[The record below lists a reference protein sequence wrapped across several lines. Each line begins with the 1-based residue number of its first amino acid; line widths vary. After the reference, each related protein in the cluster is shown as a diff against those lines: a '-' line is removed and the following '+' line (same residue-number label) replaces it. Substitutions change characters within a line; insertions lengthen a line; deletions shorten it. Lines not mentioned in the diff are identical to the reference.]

1 MSDLGIYTTVR
12 LRPLNSREIAED
24 AALSSPGSDSSHS
37 NSWAFNDATIVD
49 EEYANGR
56 RAYAFDRVFSPSST
70 NGEVYS
76 QCAQRVVNMALLG
89 FNGTV
94 FAYGQTGSGKTYSM
108 LGTGRDPGIVP
119 RAVHDVFKHI
129 EGKQQRSGN
138 NNNTATEF
146 LVRVSYLEVYNEE
159 INDLLQPVSRGK
171 GRNLKILRDD
181 PVKGAV
187 IEGLIEE
194 IVVSRE
200 QVLEVIARG
209 EANRHYGATN
219 VHSGSSR
226 SHTIFRMV
234 IESKTVADTATEGEG
249 NDSPE
254 GSMEGGVKAS
264 FLNLVDLAGSERQD
278 SAGTSGERLREGG
291 FINKSLS
298 ALALVI
304 SKLGEQAKR
313 DARYAERSE
322 RVSLGGAANS
332 ESDAATSS
340 SNSVDGVDG
349 DIDASG
355 DFLSPRKLKR
365 SGSIGGASASSS
377 GSATPRVSLTA
388 STPRA
393 YNVRAAAPLSTVK
406 SSTALPP
413 AAAGL
418 QQDFVP
424 YRNSKLTRLLRQSL
438 GGNALTA
445 VLFTITLARA
455 SKEESISTLKFG
467 EACKTIRNRA
477 VCNTLVDDKTLLR
490 QYRQKINEL
499 KSNISVY
506 EKAQHAAQA
515 QAQAALAL
523 LAVHSEPD
531 ASAVIAAAQSSDAL
545 SMLSPLIQRAAAAQA
560 AMKTPHANKRSTTS
574 AVVFDPALSQK
585 PEPYLSQTISTAH
598 VTQNK
603 ESLSEF
609 GLSDSPTTAKA
620 GGGESSPSSTAMPL
634 KDGPNNSPRSQ
645 TLAIALA
652 EIEASRARAAEL
664 ENTVARL
671 QAFIIGGGTNS
682 TTPRKKTD
690 NAASSSPLETVTAL
704 SDRFDVE
711 GGKSSNEGTAVGRRI
726 LGRGMS
732 SRSVPP
738 PIVPSSSTSSPNA
751 SHMASEVVGAL
762 RAARQRLR
770 DSTSTPSGN
779 AQETSSTSPVAP
791 VVDAPVSESQG
802 LPSNSSRKTPKQD
815 EYQLQAATAAVASAE
830 ARMHEAED
838 LLQVQRKR
846 HEFELAQI
854 RDRMDASHAD
864 AIEALRTKYNA
875 EIAELEERLRD
886 ASPDYVELGELREEV
901 TRLRRDIA
909 DAGKAVDEASKKE
922 ARAAKSDERAAAAE
936 LRLIGIEAREKSL
949 NDREIEVE
957 KLRDRLND
965 RERALEAVVVSLEKS
980 KVEINEM
987 RLRAEADSAAAREE
1001 AQRGLDQLRS
1011 ALEEQNRASLQD
1023 RADAAA
1029 KLAAFSQADE
1039 ALADRAAS
1047 LDAREISFQQSAKEH
1062 AAATMIQ
1069 SIARADIAKRL
1080 AGRLREIES
1089 REARVIG
1096 SEKISAVRE
1105 ANVKSV
1111 EVRQAAEQAKL
1122 NKKGE
1127 ELLLEVASCES
1138 RLSSIREREDVV
1150 SRREEEARAAEAR
1163 IAEYTL
1169 NLQAREDVL
1178 SRQSAILD
1186 ARAQQLD
1193 SREAELDERFRSSQ
1207 ALEAQAES
1215 RAALSI
1221 ARASRLTEEADESMR
1236 RALLAA
1242 TDADS
1247 RSAVLDARAEA
1258 LSAAH
1263 AEYNRQLEA
1272 MNLVM
1277 QGLEAR
1283 ELGAKQ
1289 VASELERRETEL
1301 LSRVTEFD
1309 VRLENESSEIS
1320 RRERDALLRVEAAEL
1335 ASIQRVEEMSK
1346 AVQSRADDIEAREAE
1361 LARKYDVAAA
1371 AVGAAEHQA
1380 HARVQ
1385 EHERQFAEQLSHAD
1399 EVLAERM
1406 RAAESM
1412 YTAKVALAEAEVSRR
1427 FAAVEAKERE
1437 LASEASKIVSD
1448 AERRRDEIFT
1458 EAEKVRASI
1467 IEEREQQQQ
1476 SLQSE
1481 LIKLRA
1487 EAESE
1492 ARSIRDIAQAE
1503 ALKREESSRAH
1514 LDLMKRE
1521 ASLIKEKIRAE
1532 AEQEAL
1538 TISKQAHSAASMLLS
1553 TAESDGAALQ
1563 ARAREAAAAEAAAT
1577 HRRANRVADELAD
1590 EAREELSRARSE
1602 ALAIANEARAEAAA
1616 IKERAAA
1623 DARHIEAE
1631 TQRRIADA
1639 ERAAAASIH
1648 AQLSEA
1654 AARGLTQAETT
1665 LNAAQEQAKA
1675 LRAESE
1681 RQLQLASDYARDQS
1695 EQFEREKRKI
1705 MAELERRSASLDARE
1720 ALVNSRASAV
1730 AEASG
1735 AVDDERSATSANR
1748 LALERE
1754 ADSLR
1759 LERAQVNELQARLA
1773 AEMRTLHDD
1782 RILLDERSKRL
1793 DSLELEA
1800 SSAHRSMRR
1809 ELDELRAKAANE
1821 ANEIR
1826 ARVQAE
1832 AERMLESARVRE
1844 LSVAS
1849 REKEVANALSAAA
1862 GPALEAEKRQRAAR
1876 EDLDKREASIA
1887 KQRRTLENAA
1897 QVVAKADADIS
1908 AREARLAVKEA
1919 SLANRDASLLQQQ
1932 RASSSSAAAELVLS
1946 NVTQQAQT
1954 LARTLLALRETGAVT
1969 PAQLQIAVKT
1979 ASGGSTSLP
1988 PALSAILS
1996 GGGGGGVSS
2005 GSASNVLASFPEF
2018 GGNQSSLN
2026 DSTLSQRLT
2035 NSSLDYTTGGGVA
2048 RSFISSS
2055 YVPVVAVN
2063 PTLDPDDAMS
2073 NFKSGSTFADLSL
2086 VGRRNSDAQQ
2096 EKPRRPPPP
2105 S

>member
-12 LRPLNSREIAED
+12 LRPLNSKEVAED
-24 AALSSPGSDSSHS
+24 AAMLSPGSDPSTSS
-37 NSWAFNDATIVD
+37 SWAFNDATIVD

-56 RAYAFDRVFSPSST
+56 RAYAFDRVFSPTST
-70 NGEVYS
+70 NGEVYA

-129 EGKQQRSGN
+129 EAKQQRSTSN
-138 NNNTATEF
+138 NSSLSEF

-159 INDLLQPVSRGK
+159 INDLLQPVGRGK

-234 IESKTVADTATEGEG
+234 IESKTVPNAPFSEDG
-249 NDSPE
+249 NDTLDGVADS
-254 GSMEGGVKAS
+254 GVKVS

-313 DARYAERSE
+313 DARNAERSE
-322 RVSLGGAANS
+322 RSSLGGGAGGII
-332 ESDAATSS
+332 ESDVIGS
-340 SNSVDGVDG
+340 SNSSIDGNDNDVE
-349 DIDASG
+349 AAG
-355 DFLSPRKLKR
+355 DFLSPRRLKR
-365 SGSIGGASASSS
+365 AGSISGASSSSS
-377 GSATPRVSLTA
+377 GSATPRVSLSAATPRTTGTA
-388 STPRA
+388 SRSVPASTSVSSSSLPT
-393 YNVRAAAPLSTVK
+393 AAAQ
-406 SSTALPP
+406 
-413 AAAGL
+413 GI
-418 QQDFVP
+418 QHDFVP

-445 VLFTITLARA
+445 VLFTITLGRS
-455 SKEESISTLKFG
+455 SKEESVSTLKFG
-467 EACKTIRNRA
+467 EACKTIRNKA

-560 AMKTPHANKRSTTS
+560 AMKTPHANKRPQSNTS
-574 AVVFDPALSQK
+574 ASSIDTSIVAANKS
-585 PEPYLSQTISTAH
+585 ESSYLSQTLLSSH
-598 VTQNK
+598 VAPNK
-603 ESLSEF
+603 ENLSEF
-609 GLSDSPTTAKA
+609 GLSDSPTSAPA
-620 GGGESSPSSTAMPL
+620 SASLSPSGLAASS
-634 KDGPNNSPRSQ
+634 KDILNNSPRSQ

-652 EIEASRARAAEL
+652 EIEASRARAFEL

-671 QAFIIGGGTNS
+671 QAFIIGGGTSS
-682 TTPRKKTD
+682 TPKKKTEGLP
-690 NAASSSPLETVTAL
+690 ATSPSTDPTTVLT
-704 SDRFDVE
+704 DRFENAD
-711 GGKSSNEGTAVGRRI
+711 KWKLSSDSTVPNRRI
-726 LGRGMS
+726 IGRGLS

-738 PIVPSSSTSSPNA
+738 PTTTLTLSPTA

-770 DSTSTPSGN
+770 DSTSTPNSGVSASVPIN
-779 AQETSSTSPVAP
+779 ESALSPTIDINTNIPQIESSS
-791 VVDAPVSESQG
+791 
-802 LPSNSSRKTPKQD
+802 SSRKTQKHD
-815 EYQLQAATAAVASAE
+815 ESHLQVAALSAAE
-830 ARMHEAED
+830 ARLREAED
-838 LLQVQRKR
+838 LLQSQRKR

-854 RDRMDASHAD
+854 RDRMDASHTD
-864 AIEALRTKYNA
+864 AIEALRKKYKD
-875 EIAELEERLRD
+875 EIYTLEERLRD

-901 TRLRRDIA
+901 TRLRCDIA
-909 DAGKAVDEASKKE
+909 DAGKAVDEAARKE
-922 ARAAKSDERAAAAE
+922 ARAIKSDKWAAE
-936 LRLIGIEAREKSL
+936 AEARLVGIEEREKSL
-949 NDREIEVE
+949 FEREVEVE
-957 KLRDRLND
+957 KLRDRLNE
-965 RERALEAVVVSLEKS
+965 RERALETVVVSLEKS

-987 RLRAEADSAAAREE
+987 RLRAEADSAAAQDE

-1011 ALEEQNRASLQD
+1011 ALEEQSRASNQD
-1023 RADAAA
+1023 RNDAAS
-1029 KLAAFSQADE
+1029 KLAAFAQADE
-1039 ALADRAAS
+1039 ALADRAAT
-1047 LDAREISFQQSAKEH
+1047 LDARELSFQQAAKEH

-1080 AGRLREIES
+1080 ASRLREVES

-1111 EVRQAAEQAKL
+1111 EARQAVEQARID
-1122 NKKGE
+1122 KKGT
-1127 ELLLEVASCES
+1127 ELLIEAAACESKLEAILERENVVAKRESEVLVAES
-1138 RLSSIREREDVV
+1138 RLEDY
-1150 SRREEEARAAEAR
+1150 A
-1163 IAEYTL
+1163 L

-1186 ARAQQLD
+1186 DRAQQLD
-1193 SREAELDERFRSSQ
+1193 TRETELDDRIRSSQ

-1215 RAALSI
+1215 RSALAI
-1221 ARASRLTEEADESMR
+1221 TRATRLAEEADESMR
-1236 RALLAA
+1236 RALSAA
-1242 TDADS
+1242 AEADS

-1258 LSAAH
+1258 LSTAH

-1277 QGLEAR
+1277 QDLEAR
-1283 ELGAKQ
+1283 EKDAKQ
-1289 VASELERRETEL
+1289 ASIDLERREIDL
-1301 LSRVTEFD
+1301 LAQVSDFD
-1309 VRLENESSEIS
+1309 NRLENETSEIS

-1335 ASIQRVEEMSK
+1335 ASIQRVEET
-1346 AVQSRADDIEAREAE
+1346 ARAAQARAEEIDAREAE

-1385 EHERQFAEQLSHAD
+1385 EHERQFAEQFSKAD
-1399 EVLAERM
+1399 DVLAERM

-1412 YTAKVALAEAEVSRR
+1412 YSAKIALAEAEVSRR

-1437 LASEASKIVSD
+1437 LFIEASKIVSD
-1448 AERRRDEIFT
+1448 AERRRDDIFAEVDLMRST
-1458 EAEKVRASI
+1458 LSQELEREKSILHSELNRLRSEAEA
-1467 IEEREQQQQ
+1467 
-1476 SLQSE
+1476 
-1481 LIKLRA
+1481 
-1487 EAESE
+1487 E
-1492 ARSIRDIAQAE
+1492 ARSIRETAQSDAI
-1503 ALKREESSRAH
+1503 KREESSKAS
-1514 LDLMKRE
+1514 LNLTKRE
-1521 ASLIKEKIRAE
+1521 ASLLKDKLRAE

-1538 TISKQAHSAASMLLS
+1538 SISRQAHSAASMLLS

-1590 EAREELSRARSE
+1590 EAREELTRARSE
-1602 ALAIANEARAEAAA
+1602 AVAIANEARAEAAA
-1616 IKERAAA
+1616 IKERAIA
-1623 DARHIEAE
+1623 DARNIETE
-1631 TQRRIADA
+1631 TQRRVAEA
-1639 ERAAAASIH
+1639 ERAAAATIH

-1665 LNAAQEQAKA
+1665 LSAAQEQAKA
-1675 LRAESE
+1675 LRSE
-1681 RQLQLASDYARDQS
+1681 GEKQLLLASEYAKDQS

-1730 AEASG
+1730 AEATG
-1735 AVDDERSATSANR
+1735 AVDDERSAASANR
-1748 LALERE
+1748 IALERE

-1773 AEMRTLHDD
+1773 AEMRALHDD
-1782 RILLDERSKRL
+1782 RIHLEERAKKLDNN
-1793 DSLELEA
+1793 ELEA

-1809 ELDELRAKAANE
+1809 ELDDMRARAANE
-1821 ANEIR
+1821 ANEMR

-1832 AERMLESARVRE
+1832 ADRILESARVRE
-1844 LSVAS
+1844 LAVAS
-1849 REKEVANALSAAA
+1849 REKEIANSLTAAA
-1862 GPALEAEKRQRAAR
+1862 GPAMEAEKRQRAAK
-1876 EDLDKREASIA
+1876 DDIDKREAAIA

-1919 SLANRDASLLQQQ
+1919 SLANRDASFLQQQ
-1932 RASSSSAAAELVLS
+1932 RMSTTSAAAELVLS

-1954 LARTLLALRETGAVT
+1954 LAKTLLALRETGAVT
-1969 PAQLQIAVKT
+1969 PAQLQIAVKSAT
-1979 ASGGSTSLP
+1979 IGTGSGILP
-1988 PALSAILS
+1988 PALSAIFGS
-1996 GGGGGGVSS
+1996 VNSATFAASS
-2005 GSASNVLASFPEF
+2005 GHSHEANTTT
-2018 GGNQSSLN
+2018 LN
-2026 DSTLSQRLT
+2026 DSMYSQRL
-2035 NSSLDYTTGGGVA
+2035 NNSLDYTMGGGVA
-2048 RSFISSS
+2048 RSFMSSS
-2055 YVPVVAVN
+2055 FVPVVSVN
-2063 PTLDPDDAMS
+2063 PTLETEEGGGGGRGFGDMS
-2073 NFKSGSTFADLSL
+2073 V
-2086 VGRRNSDAQQ
+2086 VGRRNSDAQ
-2096 EKPRRPPPP
+2096 EKPPRKNAPK
-2105 S
+2105 

>member
-1 MSDLGIYTTVR
+1 MSDLGIFTTVR

-24 AALSSPGSDSSHS
+24 AALSSPGSDSSS
-37 NSWAFNDATIVD
+37 SSPSWAFNDATIVD

-56 RAYAFDRVFSPSST
+56 RAYAFDRVFSPTST
-70 NGEVYS
+70 NGEVYA

-138 NNNTATEF
+138 NSNSITEF

-234 IESKTVADTATEGEG
+234 IESKTATDLATEGEG
-249 NDSPE
+249 NDSPD
-254 GSMEGGVKAS
+254 SAVEGGVKSS

-304 SKLGEQAKR
+304 SKLGEQAKK

-322 RVSLGGAANS
+322 RISLGGAGSA
-332 ESDAATSS
+332 ESDAAS
-340 SNSVDGVDG
+340 SNSVDGTDG
-349 DIDASG
+349 DMDATG
-355 DFLSPRKLKR
+355 DFLSPRRLKR
-365 SGSIGGASASSS
+365 AGSISGASASST
-377 GSATPRVSLTA
+377 GSATPRVSLSA
-388 STPRA
+388 ATPRA
-393 YNVRAAAPLSTVK
+393 GNARAGAPMSTVK
-406 SSTALPP
+406 PSTALPST
-413 AAAGL
+413 ATSGL

-445 VLFTITLARA
+445 VLFTITLGRA

-560 AMKTPHANKRSTTS
+560 AMKTPHANKRPASGIS
-574 AVVFDPALSQK
+574 SSVVTLSSLTHK
-585 PEPYLSQTISTAH
+585 PEPYLNQTLHTA
-598 VTQNK
+598 QAAQSK

-609 GLSDSPTTAKA
+609 GLSDSPTSAAA
-620 GGGESSPSSTAMPL
+620 GVSSPSASAGV

-671 QAFIIGGGTNS
+671 QAFIIGGS
-682 TTPRKKTD
+682 TASTSPKKKIES
-690 NAASSSPLETVTAL
+690 NASSSPVETVTVL
-704 SDRFDVE
+704 SDRFDTE
-711 GGKSSNEGTAVGRRI
+711 GGKSSSDGTIVGRRI
-726 LGRGMS
+726 LGRGVS

-738 PIVPSSSTSSPNA
+738 SVASSSSAPTASPNA
-751 SHMASEVVGAL
+751 KHMASEVVGAL

-770 DSTSTPSGN
+770 DSASTPSGN
-779 AQETSSTSPVAP
+779 TQEAAASSPVADFNNETQ
-791 VVDAPVSESQG
+791 VELTSN
-802 LPSNSSRKTPKQD
+802 NSSRKTPKHD
-815 EYQLQAATAAVASAE
+815 DYQLQAAALATAE
-830 ARMHEAED
+830 ARIRETED
-838 LLQVQRKR
+838 QLQVQRKR

-864 AIEALRTKYNA
+864 AIEALRKTYKD
-875 EIAELEERLRD
+875 EIDALEERLRD

-901 TRLRRDIA
+901 TRLRVDIS
-909 DAGKAVDEASKKE
+909 DAGKAVDEASRKE

-936 LRLIGIEAREKSL
+936 ARLVGVEARERSL
-949 NDREIEVE
+949 YEREIEVE

-980 KVEINEM
+980 KVDINEM
-987 RLRAEADSAAAREE
+987 HLRAEADSTAAREE
-1001 AQRGLDQLRS
+1001 AQRGLEQLRS
-1011 ALEEQNRASLQD
+1011 ALEDQNRASLQD
-1023 RADAAA
+1023 RQDAAA

-1039 ALADRAAS
+1039 ALADRAAT

-1080 AGRLREIES
+1080 AGRLREVES

-1111 EVRQAAEQAKL
+1111 EARQAAEQARMD
-1122 NKKGE
+1122 KKGT
-1127 ELLLEVASCES
+1127 ELLLEVAACES
-1138 RLSSIREREDVV
+1138 KMAAIREREEVV
-1150 SRREEEARAAEAR
+1150 SRREGDVRSAESQ

-1178 SRQSAILD
+1178 TRQSAILD

-1193 SREAELDERFRSSQ
+1193 SREADLDDRTRSSQ
-1207 ALEAQAES
+1207 ALEAQAEN
-1215 RAALSI
+1215 RAALAI
-1221 ARASRLTEEADESMR
+1221 TRATRLTEEADESMR
-1236 RALLAA
+1236 RALSAA

-1289 VASELERRETEL
+1289 AALELERREMEL

-1335 ASIQRVEEMSK
+1335 ASIQRVEDT
-1346 AVQSRADDIEAREAE
+1346 SRAAQARAEEVDAREAE

-1412 YTAKVALAEAEVSRR
+1412 YSAKVALAEAEVSRR
-1427 FAAVEAKERE
+1427 FAAVEAKERD
-1437 LASEASKIVSD
+1437 LSIEAGKIVSD
-1448 AERRRDEIFT
+1448 AERRRDDIFA
-1458 EAEKVRASI
+1458 EAEKVRISI
-1467 IEEREQQQQ
+1467 SEEREQQQAA
-1476 SLQSE
+1476 LQSE
-1481 LIKLRA
+1481 LIRLRA
-1487 EAESE
+1487 DAESE
-1492 ARSIRDIAQAE
+1492 IRSIRDAAQAE
-1503 ALKREESSRAH
+1503 AIKREESSRTH
-1514 LDLMKRE
+1514 LDLVKRE

-1532 AEQEAL
+1532 AEQDAL
-1538 TISKQAHSAASMLLS
+1538 TISRQAHSAASMLLS

-1602 ALAIANEARAEAAA
+1602 ALAIANEARAEAVA
-1616 IKERAAA
+1616 IKERATA
-1623 DARHIEAE
+1623 DARQVEAE
-1631 TQRRIADA
+1631 TQRRVADA

-1665 LNAAQEQAKA
+1665 LSAAQEQAKA
-1675 LRAESE
+1675 LRAEGE

-1730 AEASG
+1730 AEATG
-1735 AVDDERSATSANR
+1735 VVDDERSAASASR
-1748 LALERE
+1748 MALERE
-1754 ADSLR
+1754 SDSLR

-1773 AEMRTLHDD
+1773 AEMRALHDD
-1782 RILLDERSKRL
+1782 RILMDERSKRL
-1793 DSLELEA
+1793 DTLELEA

-1809 ELDELRAKAANE
+1809 ELDDLRARAANE
-1821 ANEIR
+1821 ANEMR

-1832 AERMLESARVRE
+1832 TERMLESARVRE
-1844 LSVAS
+1844 LAVAA
-1849 REKEVANALSAAA
+1849 REKEVASALSAAS

-1876 EDLDKREASIA
+1876 DDIDKREASIA

-1969 PAQLQIAVKT
+1969 PAQLQLAVKT

-1996 GGGGGGVSS
+1996 GGGAGGSS
-2005 GSASNVLASFPEF
+2005 NYAFSSISPEF

-2026 DSTLSQRLT
+2026 DSTLSQRLG
-2035 NSSLDYTTGGGVA
+2035 NSSLLDYTTGGGVA

-2063 PTLDPDDAMS
+2063 PTLDPD
-2073 NFKSGSTFADLSL
+2073 NEPVVSTRAFADLSL

-2096 EKPRRPPPP
+2096 QEKPPRPFAPK
-2105 S
+2105 